1 MVECIYSIDGNIR
14 EIINHICDIYE
25 PLRLALQ
32 NQGALRTD
40 FKIILIGINRTSTI
54 GIKIFADIARLV
66 IFKEEPPDELIFKQ
80 IFTRAKKL

>member
-32 NQGALRTD
+32 NHNTLTTD
-40 FKIILIGINRTSTI
+40 VKIIPIVISRIGTFN
-54 GIKIFADIARLV
+54 IKTLAEIAHLLS
-66 IFKEEPPDELIFKQ
+66 FEEEPPDELIFE
-80 IFTRAKKL
+80 